1 MFTLLEQQIIR
12 TAHHEAGH
20 LVTAVAQ
27 GLELRVDGL
36 AVDARGEG
44 LACYCKQ
51 PGESDSQREKVIIA
65 TFSGYNSELRLCAE
79 TGYAGPAEMQIALSC
94 DGREARS
101 IISSLSYLSPSKTA
115 FQIEEEL
122 QQRSRDLIAEFWT
135 AISSLASA
143 LLAKEWEPI
152 RALPSGGVWS
162 QVDTAKYLDGQ
173 TVAAIL
179 GSHDIAARV
188 VEVCR

>member
-1 MFTLLEQQIIR
+1 MLTLLEQQIVR

-20 LVTAVAQ
+20 LVVAAVQ
-27 GLELRVDGL
+27 ELELRIDGL

-51 PGESDSQREKVIIA
+51 PGNSDRRREKVIIA
-65 TFSGYNSELRLCAE
+65 TLAGYNSELRLCSE
-79 TGYAGPAEMQIALSC
+79 TSYAGPSEMQIALSC

-101 IISSLSYLSPSKTA
+101 IICSLSYLSPSRTA

-122 QQRSRDLIAEFWT
+122 QQRSNNLTQKVWT

-152 RALPSGGVWS
+152 KALPSGGVWS
-162 QVDTAKYLDGQ
+162 QVDNAKYLDGQ
-173 TVAAIL
+173 AVAAVL
-179 GSHDIAARV
+179 ESHDIAAKV
-188 VEVCR
+188 VEVCC